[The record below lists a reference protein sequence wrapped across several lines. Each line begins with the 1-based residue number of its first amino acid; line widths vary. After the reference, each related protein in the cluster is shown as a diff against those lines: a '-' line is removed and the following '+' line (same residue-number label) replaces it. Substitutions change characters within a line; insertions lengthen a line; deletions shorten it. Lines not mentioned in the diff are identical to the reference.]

1 MQTYRIT
8 VMVTYQGGMVVE
20 ETYEVQAS
28 NVEHAEQLFW
38 DDEAELVDEVI
49 LNYSEILNERVTT
62 IRSKN

>member
-1 MQTYRIT
+1 MQTYTIT
-8 VMVTYQGGMVVE
+8 VMVTYQGGVVVE

-28 NVEHAEQLFW
+28 NVEQAEQLFW
-38 DDEAELVDEVI
+38 DDEAELVDELI